1 MGPSEAREKGKSLY
15 VYIGDAYA
23 GRLMED
29 RHGSLSFE
37 YDEAYRGVPLSL
49 SMPTGLARYHDR
61 TVRPYL
67 EGLLP
72 DDANTREKLGEMFGV
87 SGNNPFRL
95 LGGIGNDCPG
105 AIRMRATREDGGRQ
119 TAGRHGGELVE
130 LTEADIERRLRDIRE
145 DAARAWTEHPREES
159 RWSLAGCQAKFAVR
173 LRAGRWYACL
183 GDEATT
189 HLVKPGI
196 AGLPHQALVE
206 YLTMR
211 CAANIGLPVAKT
223 DYRLFGVEPAIVI
236 ARYDRVQDRYGNIR
250 RLHQEDL
257 CQALGV
263 SPQKKYAEDGGP
275 SSVDVFEVL
284 AKTGQNASDNLYR
297 FVLYLFFNYLMGAT
311 DAHAKNYSVLLLGE
325 RDVRLAPLY
334 DVASMAPYADLSPE
348 RRKPIR
354 TAMSIGGENRFG
366 MVERKHIEKMV
377 STTCLSDFG
386 FEGEMLSNAMHLM
399 AERIPPALD
408 AAINELKDSGLA
420 SGEDVVRSM
429 VHGVRAICSRTTER
443 L

>member
-1 MGPSEAREKGKSLY
+1 MGLSETREKGRSLY

-49 SMPTGLARYHDR
+49 SMPIGLVRYHDR

-105 AIRMRATREDGGRQ
+105 AIRMHTARDDGERQ
-119 TAGRHGGELVE
+119 IAGGHEGELVE
-130 LTEADIERRLRDIRE
+130 LTETDIERRLRDIRE
-145 DAARAWTEHPREES
+145 DAARAWTERPREES

-189 HLVKPGI
+189 HLIKPGI

-223 DYRLFGVEPAIVI
+223 DYRLFGAEPAIVI
-236 ARYDRVQDRYGNIR
+236 TRYDRVQEGHGNIR

-263 SPQKKYAEDGGP
+263 PPQKKYAEDGGP
-275 SSVDVFEVL
+275 SSVEVFEIL
-284 AKTGQNASDNLYR
+284 AKTGPNASDNLYR

-348 RRKPIR
+348 RRKPMR
-354 TAMSIGGENRFG
+354 AAMSIGGENRFG
-366 MVERKHIEKMV
+366 MVGRKNIEKMV
-377 STTCLSDFG
+377 STTPLLDFG
-386 FEGEMLSNAMHLM
+386 FESEMLSDAMRLM

-408 AAINELKDSGLA
+408 DAIGELGDSGIA
-420 SGEDVVRSM
+420 TGEDVVRSM
-429 VHGVRAICSRTTER
+429 MHGVRAICSRTIER